1 MTREEARQV
10 EIWGK
15 SFPGSGNGQC
25 KGPELGI
32 SWLVSE
38 TAKKPLSLEH
48 EGESDVEGGWQRPFL
63 LGLCRQWCE
72 YGSPSRCTWA
82 FLERVK

>member
-1 MTREEARQV
+1 MTREEARKV

-15 SFPGSGNGQC
+15 SFPGSGNSQC

-38 TAKKPLSLEH
+38 TAKKPLNLEY
-48 EGESDVEGGWQRPFL
+48 EGQSDVEGGWR
-63 LGLCRQWCE
+63 GL
-72 YGSPSRCTWA
+72 
-82 FLERVK
+82 FF